1 MSGMDEAE
9 TSFSRW
15 LWNGLRWFTG
25 LSARFRSDKEKR
37 LGAFLLITQV
47 FWYLLPTSPIR
58 YFLFFSHVAL
68 GCALMIHG
76 QYLASQE
83 ETQKDA
89 ERFKAIKRTLDM
101 VTGKGVSPDEY
112 AEQHGRKEKDMR

>member
-1 MSGMDEAE
+1 MASMSEIDRSK

-25 LSARFRSDKEKR
+25 LSAKLRSDKEKR

-47 FWYLLPTSPIR
+47 FWYLLPASTIM
-58 YFLFFSHVAL
+58 YFLVFSHIAL
-68 GCALMIHG
+68 GFALMIHG

-83 ETQKDA
+83 EV
-89 ERFKAIKRTLDM
+89 ERFKAFRRFM
-101 VTGKGVSPDEY
+101 GMMTGEGVSPEEY
-112 AEQHGRKEKDMR
+112 AEHYGRKKTDMR